1 LNKVNLNN
9 TFLSLATNDQVL
21 IGMMKETIDYQRSVS
36 RKREKL
42 LMAITHNVR
51 ALAVLNQ
58 SNSAELK
65 LTKERL
71 EVITKW
77 NDQLQEQNAELTT
90 TVDVL
95 KKD

>member
-1 LNKVNLNN
+1 MIIVENKQQNKLKGYWINLLN
-9 TFLSLATNDQVL
+9 A
-21 IGMMKETIDYQRSVS
+21 ERSVS

-51 ALAVLNQ
+51 QLAVLNQ

-77 NDQLQEQNAELTT
+77 ND
-90 TVDVL
+90 
-95 KKD
+95 

>member
-1 LNKVNLNN
+1 
-9 TFLSLATNDQVL
+9 
-21 IGMMKETIDYQRSVS
+21 
-36 RKREKL
+36 
-42 LMAITHNVR
+42 MAITHNVR

>member
-1 LNKVNLNN
+1 
-9 TFLSLATNDQVL
+9 
-21 IGMMKETIDYQRSVS
+21 MMKETIDYQRSVS

>member
-1 LNKVNLNN
+1 MNKVNLNN

-51 ALAVLNQ
+51 QLAVLNQ

-71 EVITKW
+71 DVITKW
-77 NDQLQEQNAELTT
+77 NDQLQEQNSDLTKE
-90 TVDVL
+90 VDLL

>member
-1 LNKVNLNN
+1 
-9 TFLSLATNDQVL
+9 LATNDQVL